1 MKASRRPV
9 VRTPKLLPIRPLL
22 ALAVPFAGILLSGCT
37 SYYAA
42 PPPPPAGWAGE
53 NWAQHVAR
61 CERRY
66 PRYDPRTDLIYRRG
80 GTFSCPL

>member
-1 MKASRRPV
+1 MSVSPFRHESPLRIRAV
-9 VRTPKLLPIRPLL
+9 AALLLL
-22 ALAVPFAGILLSGCT
+22 SGGTLSGCT
-37 SYYAA
+37 TYYPA
-42 PPPPPAGWAGE
+42 PPPRPAGWVGE

-61 CERRY
+61 CQRHY